1 MKNTLTD
8 LNNYLFEAIER
19 INDDELD
26 DAALEREIQRSEAI
40 TKVAGVI
47 INNANVQLQAIK
59 HMDEYG
65 YKGEHAMPALLTGRT
80 DGVGGVMDDAEK
92 SISSRTRTVDT

>member
-1 MKNTLTD
+1 MRNTLTD

-19 INDDELD
+19 INDDDLD
-26 DAALEREIQRSEAI
+26 NDTLEREIHRSEAI
-40 TKVAGVI
+40 TKVASVI

-65 YKGEHAMPALLTGRT
+65 YEGGHTMPALLTGDT
-80 DGVGGVMDDAEK
+80 AGVVNRGDE
-92 SISSRTRTVDT
+92 

>member
-1 MKNTLTD
+1 MIIMNNTLTD

-19 INDDELD
+19 IIDDELD
-26 DAALEREIQRSEAI
+26 DSGLQKEIQRSEAI

-65 YKGEHAMPALLTGRT
+65 YEKNHSMPALLTGNV
-80 DGVGGVMDDAEK
+80 DDEESKKGGK
-92 SISSRTRTVDT
+92 

>member
-1 MKNTLTD
+1 MRNTLTD
-8 LNNYLFEAIER
+8 LNNYLFETIER
-19 INDDELD
+19 INDDDLD
-26 DAALEREIQRSEAI
+26 DAALEREIHRSEAI

-65 YKGEHAMPALLTGRT
+65 YKGDHAMPALLTGNT
-80 DGVGGVMDDAEK
+80 EGVINGGDG
-92 SISSRTRTVDT
+92 

>member
-1 MKNTLTD
+1 MIIINNTLAD

-26 DAALEREIQRSEAI
+26 DSELQREIQRSEAI

-65 YKGEHAMPALLTGRT
+65 YTKNHSMPALLTGN
-80 DGVGGVMDDAEK
+80 VDDK
-92 SISSRTRTVDT
+92 VNKGDDK

>member
-19 INDDELD
+19 INDDDLD
-26 DAALEREIQRSEAI
+26 DAALEKEIKRSEAI
-40 TKVAGVI
+40 TKIAGVV
-47 INNANVQLQAIK
+47 INNANVQLQALK

-65 YKGEHAMPALLTGRT
+65 YKGNHSMPALLTGGT
-80 DGVGGVMDDAEK
+80 DSIVNSGGDG
-92 SISSRTRTVDT
+92 